1 MDVNDPSTASPPAPC
16 VFCEIV
22 AGRAPASIVHEDDR
36 ALVAAT
42 IGPVNPGHLLVMP
55 KEHAPYLD
63 DLDDAMVAHLF
74 TVARRAATAIRRSGL
89 RCEGI
94 NLFLADGEAAFQTVF
109 HLHIHVFP
117 RFRGDA
123 FKIDADWSVQP
134 PREELDRVA
143 AQIRRQYRRTVE
155 ASTSYPGRESRPR
168 SRRACLCDGGDI
180 RAT

>member
-1 MDVNDPSTASPPAPC
+1 MDTDIESTAIPRTPC

-36 ALVAAT
+36 SLVAAT

-55 KEHAPYLD
+55 KQHAPYLD
-63 DLDDAMVAHLF
+63 DLEDDVVAHLF
-74 TVARRAATAIRRSGL
+74 TVAKRAATAIRRSGL

-117 RFRGDA
+117 RFQGDA
-123 FKIDADWSVQP
+123 FKIEADWSDKP

-143 AQIRRQYRRTVE
+143 AEIRQQYRHLDEVAHDSHR
-155 ASTSYPGRESRPR
+155 
-168 SRRACLCDGGDI
+168 
-180 RAT
+180 

>member
-1 MDVNDPSTASPPAPC
+1 
-16 VFCEIV
+16 V

-36 ALVAAT
+36 SLVAAT

-55 KEHAPYLD
+55 KQHAPYLD
-63 DLDDAMVAHLF
+63 DLDDGIVAHLF
-74 TVARRAATAIRRSGL
+74 TVARRTATAIRRSGL

-123 FKIDADWSVQP
+123 FKIDADWSVKP

-143 AQIRRQYRRTVE
+143 DQIRRQYRRI
-155 ASTSYPGRESRPR
+155 
-168 SRRACLCDGGDI
+168 DGSS
-180 RAT
+180 A

>member
-1 MDVNDPSTASPPAPC
+1 MILGRSGRSAGGKQPAPLIEGEGTNAVDRSTDSPLTPC

-36 ALVAAT
+36 SLVAAT

-55 KEHAPYLD
+55 KQHAPYLD
-63 DLDDAMVAHLF
+63 DLDGGLVAHLF
-74 TVARRAATAIRRSGL
+74 VVAKRAATAIRRSGL

-94 NLFLADGEAAFQTVF
+94 NLFLADGEAAFQEVF

-117 RFRGDA
+117 RFHGDA
-123 FKIDADWSVQP
+123 FKIDADWSVKP

-143 AQIRRQYRRTVE
+143 AQIREVYQRLH
-155 ASTSYPGRESRPR
+155 ESP
-168 SRRACLCDGGDI
+168 A
-180 RAT
+180 

>member
-1 MDVNDPSTASPPAPC
+1 MNNDEPVTASAAASC

-22 AGRAPASIVHEDDR
+22 ARRAPASIVHEDDR
-36 ALVAAT
+36 SLVAAT

-55 KEHAPYLD
+55 KQHAPYLD
-63 DLDDAMVAHLF
+63 DLEDKMVAHLF
-74 TVARRAATAIRRSGL
+74 TVAKRAATAIRRSGL

-123 FKIDADWSVQP
+123 FKIEADWSVKP

-143 AQIRRQYRRTVE
+143 AQIGQQYRRLHEV
-155 ASTSYPGRESRPR
+155 AHDSHR
-168 SRRACLCDGGDI
+168 
-180 RAT
+180 